1 MDDTEVIRT
10 YGNKSLPEGTPE
22 RPLVTFAVFA
32 YNQEKYI
39 REAVE
44 GAFAQTYSPLE
55 IILSDDC
62 STDRTFEIMEEM
74 ARKYKGPHRVVV
86 RREPKNCGVLA
97 HVINVAKLSNGE
109 FLVVAAGDDIS
120 LPDRTE
126 VTISVMLAQS
136 LDTAVVSGDDIMFD
150 NYGGEY
156 DNRANSARRFRYY
169 QEQKAWFH
177 GATACFRVDVIRKL
191 PAPTSKVLFEDMAL
205 MHTFAAIGFR
215 SSFID
220 SPLIYR
226 RAHDNN
232 VGPIRL
238 TGYDDVWSRERRQLE
253 MLAHSA
259 DALDYAAAAAESLG
273 HKGCHLRERADFVRR
288 YIKWADM
295 PLPNRLQLLSSAVR
309 NGYGRSLLLRL
320 LGKKVFI
327 LSKMAQRSV
336 ANMIGSARL
345 S

>member
-74 ARKYKGPHRVVV
+74 ARAYEGPHRVVV
-86 RREPKNCGVLA
+86 RREPENCGTLA
-97 HVINVAKLSNGE
+97 HVINVANLSNGN

-120 LPDRTE
+120 LPERTDL
-126 VTISVMLAQS
+126 TISVMLSQP
-136 LDTAVVSGDDIMFD
+136 LDVVVVSGNDIMFD
-150 NYGGEY
+150 KYGGEY
-156 DNRANSARRFRYY
+156 DDQANSRKRAHYF
-169 QEQKAWFH
+169 QKQRAWLH

-191 PAPTSKVLFEDMAL
+191 PTPKSKVIFEDMAF

-215 SSFID
+215 SWYID
-220 SPLIYR
+220 KPLIFR
-226 RAHDNN
+226 RAHDEN
-232 VGPIRL
+232 VGHIRL
-238 TGYDDVWSRERRQLE
+238 TGYDDVWLQERRQLE
-253 MLAHSA
+253 TLYHHA
-259 DALDYAAAAAESLG
+259 DAVDYAATAADSLG
-273 HKGCHLRERADFVRR
+273 YSGSHLRERADFVRR
-288 YIKWADM
+288 YVKWADM
-295 PLPNRLQLLSSAVR
+295 PFPNRLQLLSCAVR

-327 LSKMAQRSV
+327 LSKMAQRSI
-336 ANMIGSARL
+336 ANMIGSACL
-345 S
+345 